1 MFFDLLERVESW
13 SNRLYRL
20 DPDRLRREQEFRA
33 RLLLRLLLGV
43 GAIALLYL
51 TLGLAG
57 IVTGLFFPYDALE
70 LLLAVIVCVWLARRG
85 HTSTALV
92 LPLVIYS
99 HFASSVISYYGISSP
114 AVALLLPS
122 ILVCGLLVGGY
133 FLVTWTIICGWLIVY
148 LGWAHDHFVWTAGL
162 LRPILFWWAELA
174 AIGWLVQLFA
184 THLEQYLHRHA
195 LLVEERNRIAR
206 EIHDTLAQGFTGVVV
221 QLNAAGEM
229 LKADPARAWEH
240 ISTARELAR
249 TSLQEARRSV
259 WALRPVALERES
271 LANVLER
278 SGKTLIAGTGI
289 NFAIEKNGEASTLG
303 PEVEWEVMRI
313 GQEALTNAVRHSG
326 CGRITLHLQQGPG
339 TLRLEIEDDG
349 KGGIIIDGAAARPGG
364 LGLLGMHERAAR
376 AGARLEIDSPVGG
389 PTRVLLVIP
398 GK

>member
-1 MFFDLLERVESW
+1 MFFKLLQSVESW

-20 DPDRLRREQEFRA
+20 DPVRLRREQDFRA
-33 RLLLRLLLGV
+33 RLLTRLLLGA

-70 LLLAVIVCVWLARRG
+70 LLLAVVVCVWLARQG

-122 ILVCGLLVGGY
+122 ILVCGLLIGGY
-133 FLVTWTIICGWLIVY
+133 FLLTWTIICGVLIVY
-148 LGWAHDHFVWTAGL
+148 LGWAHNHFVWTAGL
-162 LRPILFWWAELA
+162 FRPILFWWAELA

-206 EIHDTLAQGFTGVVV
+206 DIHDTLAQGFTGVVV
-221 QLNAAGEM
+221 QLNAAGDM
-229 LKADPARAWEH
+229 LQADPARACEH

-249 TSLQEARRSV
+249 TSLHEARRSV
-259 WALRPVALERES
+259 WALRPVALEGES
-271 LANVLER
+271 LDHVLER
-278 SGKTLIAGTGI
+278 SGKTLTAGTGI
-289 NFAIEKNGEASTLG
+289 NFAIEKKGESATLH
-303 PEVEWEVMRI
+303 PEVEWEVIRI

-326 CGRITLHLQQGPG
+326 CRRITL
-339 TLRLEIEDDG
+339 RL
-349 KGGIIIDGAAARPGG
+349 AARPGQSVSG
-364 LGLLGMHERAAR
+364 GRGRRQGRHYDGRTRGAPRRPRTPRHAR
-376 AGARLEIDSPVGG
+376 AGRECRRAIGNP
-389 PTRVLLVIP
+389 
-398 GK
+398 